1 MSAPKRRE
9 TDGKE
14 HQFPRPFCPSMPALL
29 HLSLLSAL
37 RSPPVPSAVRRAPAP
52 LLCDGDGEWSS
63 REDWALTDLAAS
75 FTVGEGEHKATFWE
89 ALASSTFE
97 LHGRSHS
104 ECAARMEELSPGKY
118 GSQPRRLDV
127 WQRLP
132 DGRYMGVEDG
142 RKVKVSVS
150 EEGRLTKGSRP
161 MYIELTCGRIYELVA
176 GGDLSADVSVPPP
189 VSELAPVREPAKTR
203 PSGQL
208 VAIAA
213 LALVALGESFALAN
227 SFGLDWGQMLILD
240 RVSAAD
246 VHPNPFKH
254 APSSQRSLR
263 RTPPAV
269 QVAVVWLTWVP
280 IPRLAGASRDHGR
293 DERSHA
299 PVCH

>member
-1 MSAPKRRE
+1 
-9 TDGKE
+9 
-14 HQFPRPFCPSMPALL
+14 
-29 HLSLLSAL
+29 
-37 RSPPVPSAVRRAPAP
+37 VP
-52 LLCDGDGEWSS
+52 LLCDAGGGEWSS

-75 FTVGEGEHKATFWE
+75 FTVSEGEHKATFWE

-104 ECAARMEELSPGKY
+104 QCAARMEVLSPGKY

-246 VHPNPFKH
+246 VQAEIMDAMNV
-254 APSSQRSLR
+254 AMLQYAIEAE
-263 RTPPAV
+263 AV
-269 QVAVVWLTWVP
+269 QAEIVNTMSAVAFDPTMF
-280 IPRLAGASRDHGR
+280 S
-293 DERSHA
+293 
-299 PVCH
+299 

>member
-1 MSAPKRRE
+1 
-9 TDGKE
+9 
-14 HQFPRPFCPSMPALL
+14 MPTLL
-29 HLSLLSAL
+29 HLSLLTAL
-37 RSPPVPSAVRRAPAP
+37 RSPPVPPAVRRAPVP
-52 LLCDGDGEWSS
+52 LLCDATGGGWSS

-75 FTVGEGEHKATFWE
+75 FAVGEGEHKATFWE

-104 ECAARMEELSPGKY
+104 ECAARMEVLSPGKY

-150 EEGRLTKGSRP
+150 EEGRLTKGCRP

-176 GGDLSADVSVPPP
+176 GGDLSADVSVPHLPM
-189 VSELAPVREPAKTR
+189 SELAPVREPANTR

-227 SFGLDWGQMLILD
+227 SFGLDLGQMMILD

-246 VHPNPFKH
+246 VHQNRLKH
-254 APSSQRSLR
+254 ARSSQRSFSH
-263 RTPPAV
+263 TPRSGPSAV
-269 QVAVVWLTWVP
+269 AWLT
-280 IPRLAGASRDHGR
+280 
-293 DERSHA
+293 
-299 PVCH
+299 

>member
-1 MSAPKRRE
+1 MSAPKQRE

-104 ECAARMEELSPGKY
+104 ECAARMEVLSPGKY

-213 LALVALGESFALAN
+213 LALVALGEKLCTRQ
-227 SFGLDWGQMLILD
+227 LV
-240 RVSAAD
+240 R
-246 VHPNPFKH
+246 
-254 APSSQRSLR
+254 
-263 RTPPAV
+263 
-269 QVAVVWLTWVP
+269 
-280 IPRLAGASRDHGR
+280 PRLGPDADIGPRLCCRCAPKSFRTHSVEPKELELRPASGTNCRDLADLGADPMRGR
-293 DERSHA
+293 CKPRSWTR
-299 PVCH
+299 

>member
-1 MSAPKRRE
+1 M
-9 TDGKE
+9 
-14 HQFPRPFCPSMPALL
+14 
-29 HLSLLSAL
+29 
-37 RSPPVPSAVRRAPAP
+37 RRAPAP

-254 APSSQRSLR
+254 ARSSQRSLR

>member
-29 HLSLLSAL
+29 HLSLLTAL

-213 LALVALGESFALAN
+213 LALVALGEKLCTRQ
-227 SFGLDWGQMLILD
+227 LV
-240 RVSAAD
+240 R
-246 VHPNPFKH
+246 
-254 APSSQRSLR
+254 
-263 RTPPAV
+263 
-269 QVAVVWLTWVP
+269 
-280 IPRLAGASRDHGR
+280 PRLGPDADIGPRLCCRCAPQSIQTRSVEPTELAPHPASGPSCRGLADLGSDPTLGR
-293 DERSHA
+293 CKPRSWTR
-299 PVCH
+299 